1 MIVHTPAI
9 VLKSFP
15 YSDTSIIARCFSRDQ
30 GKISIIVKGARSKR
44 SPKTAHFQPLG
55 YVEMIYNNKPD
66 RGLQVLSKVDFIEFW
81 PRIIEDLK
89 AVTLSM
95 TILEITDKTLSEN
108 DPHPGLFNTL
118 VNVFRMYNAQK
129 TDPNLLFWFYECAL
143 LTHLGFRPSLD
154 KFKFPGSTLI
164 DPNSGPNSRVILTKL
179 LKENVDDLPL
189 EPIMAKDRKVISDY
203 LWTMLRYHCDGLDKI
218 KSMDVARNILM
229 D

>member
-15 YSDTSIIARCFSRDQ
+15 YSDTSIIARCFSKDQ

-44 SPKTAHFQPLG
+44 SPKTAHFQPLS
-55 YVEMIYNNKPD
+55 YIEMIYNNKPD

-81 PRIIEDLK
+81 PRIIEGLK

-118 VNVFRMYNAQK
+118 VNVLRMYNEQK

-143 LTHLGFRPSLD
+143 LSHLGFRPSLD
-154 KFKFPGSTLI
+154 KLEFPGLTLV
-164 DPNSGPNSRVILTKL
+164 DPNSCPNSRAILTTM
-179 LKENVDDLPL
+179 LKENVDDLPS
-189 EPIMAKDRKVISDY
+189 EPITVKDRKVISDY
-203 LWTMLRYHCDGLDKI
+203 LWTLLRYHCDGLDKI
-218 KSMDVARNILM
+218 KSMDVARNILT

>member
-15 YSDTSIIARCFSRDQ
+15 YSDTSIIARCFSKDQ
-30 GKISIIVKGARSKR
+30 GKVSIIVKGARSKS

-55 YVEMIYNNKPD
+55 YIEMIYNNKPD

-108 DPHPGLFNTL
+108 DPYPGLFNTL
-118 VNVFRMYNAQK
+118 VNVLRMYNEQK
-129 TDPNLLFWFYECAL
+129 TNPNLLFWFYECAL
-143 LTHLGFRPSLD
+143 LSHLGFRPSLD
-154 KFKFPGSTLI
+154 KLEFPGLTLV
-164 DPNSGPNSRVILTKL
+164 DLDSGPNSRAILTKL
-179 LKENVDDLPL
+179 LKENMGDLPS

-203 LWTMLRYHCDGLDKI
+203 LWTLLRYHCDGLDKI
-218 KSMDVARNILM
+218 KSMDVARNILT

>member
-15 YSDTSIIARCFSRDQ
+15 YSDTSIIARCFSKDQ
-30 GKISIIVKGARSKR
+30 GKVSIIVKGARSKS

-55 YVEMIYNNKPD
+55 YIEMIYNNKPD

-81 PRIIEDLK
+81 PRIVEDLK

-118 VNVFRMYNAQK
+118 VNVLRLYNEQK

-143 LTHLGFRPSLD
+143 LSHLGFRPNLD
-154 KFKFPGSTLI
+154 KLELPGLTLV

-179 LKENVDDLPL
+179 LKENVDDLPS
-189 EPIMAKDRKVISDY
+189 EPITVKDRKVISDY
-203 LWTMLRYHCDGLDKI
+203 LWTLLRYHCDGLDKI
-218 KSMDVARNILM
+218 KSMDVARNILT